1 MSDNYQNTVYNRLA
15 NFLIRFLPKSVKIG
29 YSNAFLR
36 TQLRASMEMSR
47 AVSKDG
53 EIDAGRVARAMQ
65 RNHGV
70 IMPDALDD
78 DSYVGV
84 EDGESEDEF

>member
-1 MSDNYQNTVYNRLA
+1 MSREYQNTVYNRLA
-15 NFLIRFLPKSVKIG
+15 SFLIRFLPKSVKYG
-29 YSNAFLR
+29 YSDNFLK

-47 AVSKDG
+47 AVTPDG
-53 EIDAGRVARAMQ
+53 EIDAGRVARAML

-84 EDGESEDEF
+84 ELGESE